1 MDCMSEGHH
10 SDFVDYYE
18 LLGVQPDAEVAF
30 IRKVYIRQAKENHPD
45 AGGSTEIMQQ
55 LNVAY
60 KTLTSPTAK
69 AAYDMLH
76 SFHTGQTQTD
86 YKYAD
91 GREVNDVTD
100 MSDDE
105 IDEFLDSLLKE
116 YRSGPPK
123 AKQSVRRR
131 FKRLFTFDI

>member
-1 MDCMSEGHH
+1 MSEGTH

-18 LLGVQPDAEVAF
+18 VLGVQPDTEVSY
-30 IRKVYIRQAKENHPD
+30 IRKVYILKAKEHHPD
-45 AGGSTEIMQQ
+45 AGGSTETMQQ

-60 KTLTSPTAK
+60 RTLTNPTAK

-76 SFHTGQTQTD
+76 SFHTGKTQTD

-100 MSDDE
+100 MSDEE

-116 YRSGPPK
+116 YRSGAPK
-123 AKQSVRRR
+123 AKQGVRQR
-131 FKRLFTFDI
+131 FKRLFTFDA

>member
-1 MDCMSEGHH
+1 MSESG
-10 SDFVDYYE
+10 FVDYYE
-18 LLGVQPDAEVAF
+18 VLGVSTDTEPAQ
-30 IRKVYIRQAKENHPD
+30 IRLAYLKLAKDHHPD
-45 AGGSTEIMQQ
+45 AGGSTEQMQTI
-55 LNVAY
+55 NTAY

-76 SFHTGQTQTD
+76 SFHTGKEQTE

-91 GREVNDVTD
+91 DRAVNDVTD

-116 YRSGPPK
+116 YRNGPQK
-123 AKQSVRRR
+123 TKDSVRKR
-131 FKRLFTFDI
+131 FKRLFTFE

>member
-1 MDCMSEGHH
+1 MSEGHH

-18 LLGVQPDAEVAF
+18 LLGVQPDAEVSF
-30 IRKVYIRQAKENHPD
+30 IRKVYIQKAKEHHPD
-45 AGGSTEIMQQ
+45 AGGETETMQH

-76 SFHTGQTQTD
+76 SFHTGKTQTN

-100 MSDDE
+100 MSDEE

-116 YRSGPPK
+116 YKSGAPK
-123 AKQSVRRR
+123 TRESVRKR
-131 FKRLFTFDI
+131 FKRLFTFEA